1 MKNILKIFL
10 IIQPFLLLAPSVSAA
25 AEDQKK
31 NQFGNFEIRVIRPKY
46 FQKSIRF
53 EIGAN
58 VSAVMNSSFT
68 YTYLPSAKAG
78 LHLTEW
84 LEVFGEGAAGI
95 TINKSDCTELGSKF
109 NIEPVV
115 DEIGMLAGGGINLT
129 PIYGKYQLSNGEVIY
144 FDWFLSGGGGVAGM
158 KNRKQGCKPVAQNE
172 VVIQP
177 KAYSP
182 AQFNVGTGQR
192 YFLSKNSALNW
203 GLRLFFIPG
212 IEQGMNQS
220 VTLSF
225 GAGYYF

>member
-10 IIQPFLLLAPSVSAA
+10 ILQPLLFLNPAVATA
-25 AEDQKK
+25 AEEQKG

-46 FQKSIRF
+46 FQKSVRF

-84 LEVFGEGAAGI
+84 LEIFGEGAAGI
-95 TINKSDCTELGSKF
+95 TINKSDCTELGSNF

-115 DEIGMLAGGGINLT
+115 DEIGMLSGGGVALT
-129 PIYGKYQLSNGEVIY
+129 PIYGKYQLSNGDVVY

-158 KNRKQGCKPVAQNE
+158 KNRKQGCKAVAQNE

-177 KAYSP
+177 KPYSP

-203 GLRLFFIPG
+203 GLRLFFISG
-212 IEQGMNQS
+212 IDKGMNQS
-220 VTLSF
+220 VTLSV